1 MLAKEQLRKSAKE
14 IRKTLD
20 INEIS
25 STILQVF
32 QSLDSYKNAKNI
44 AIYYPIGSELNLMD
58 LCQDRTKSFYLP
70 KSLESGKLSFHLYD
84 EKQEL
89 IKDSCGIFS
98 PNTPEIESS
107 LLDIIIIPALMADK
121 SGLRL
126 GYGKGF
132 YDKFLSSCNL
142 NAQKVVFVPDE
153 LFVETLPAE
162 EWDVKVDMII
172 TQSGVWF
179 STSL

>member
-70 KSLESGKLSFHLYD
+70 KSFRR
-84 EKQEL
+84 
-89 IKDSCGIFS
+89 
-98 PNTPEIESS
+98 N
-107 LLDIIIIPALMADK
+107 A
-121 SGLRL
+121 
-126 GYGKGF
+126 
-132 YDKFLSSCNL
+132 FLN
-142 NAQKVVFVPDE
+142 
-153 LFVETLPAE
+153 
-162 EWDVKVDMII
+162 
-172 TQSGVWF
+172 
-179 STSL
+179 